1 MLKRPLLSI
10 PTSALTTAIAVA
22 SFSLSAQVAANETL
36 TLYTSQPNSDAQQT
50 VDAFEAAYPDIEVEW
65 VRDGTTRLMTRLRSE
80 LSAGVSNPDVLLIAD
95 SMTME
100 SLKQEGHLQPYLSD
114 ERQAYDA
121 DLYDPEGY
129 YYGTKLITTGIV
141 YNTGAEHQPQSWQDL
156 LGPDYEGLVT
166 MPSPLYSGAALIH
179 MAAITANP
187 DLGMAYYEALH
198 ENRTE
203 AQGGNGGVFNAVA
216 AGTKPYGIVVDF
228 LPIREAAKGSPVE
241 FVFPEEGVS
250 AVTEPVAIMQGAEN
264 VEAAQKFVDF
274 VLSQQGQELVSQQ
287 GYLPAHNDVTP
298 PEGFPERNSITLMP
312 VDTEQALAQ
321 EEELKQSFSDLFGG

>member
-179 MAAITANP
+179 MAAITANLTLAWRITKRFMKTAP
-187 DLGMAYYEALH
+187 KPRAAMAAYLTPWPRA
-198 ENRTE
+198 
-203 AQGGNGGVFNAVA
+203 
-216 AGTKPYGIVVDF
+216 P
-228 LPIREAAKGSPVE
+228 SPTASWWISCQ
-241 FVFPEEGVS
+241 FVKQPKARRS
-250 AVTEPVAIMQGAEN
+250 
-264 VEAAQKFVDF
+264 
-274 VLSQQGQELVSQQ
+274 
-287 GYLPAHNDVTP
+287 
-298 PEGFPERNSITLMP
+298 NSCSRKR
-312 VDTEQALAQ
+312 A
-321 EEELKQSFSDLFGG
+321 

>member
-10 PTSALTTAIAVA
+10 PVSALATAIAVA
-22 SFSLSAQVAANETL
+22 SLAVSFQAVANEKL
-36 TLYTSQPNSDAQQT
+36 VLYTSQPNGDAQQT
-50 VDAFEAAYPDIEVEW
+50 VDAFQATYPDIEVEW

-100 SLKQEGHLQPYLSD
+100 SLKQEGLLQPYLSD
-114 ERQAYDA
+114 ERQAHDA
-121 DLYDPEGY
+121 ELYDPEGY

-179 MAAITANP
+179 MAAISANP
-187 DLGMAYYEALH
+187 TLGTDYYDALH
-198 ENRTE
+198 ANRTE

-228 LPIREAAKGSPVE
+228 LPIREAAKGSPVA

-250 AVTEPVAIMQGAEN
+250 AVTEPVAIMQDAKN
-264 VEAAQKFVDF
+264 VDAAQQFVDF
-274 VLSQQGQELVSQQ
+274 VLSEQGQALVSQQ
-287 GYLPAHNDVTP
+287 GYLPARNDVTP
-298 PEGFPERNSITLMP
+298 PEGFPARDSITLMP
-312 VDTEQALAQ
+312 VDIEQTLEQ
-321 EEELKQSFSDLFGG
+321 EAALKQRFSDLFGG

>member
-1 MLKRPLLSI
+1 MLKRPVI
-10 PTSALTTAIAVA
+10 SALATAVAVA
-22 SFSLSAQVAANETL
+22 SFSLSAQVVANEEANETL

-50 VDAFEAAYPDIEVEW
+50 VDAFQAAYPDIEVEW

-100 SLKQEGHLQPYLSD
+100 SLKQEGHLQAYLSD
-114 ERQAYDA
+114 ERQAYEA

-187 DLGMAYYEALH
+187 ELGAGYYDALH
-198 ENRTE
+198 ANRTE

-228 LPIREAAKGSPVE
+228 LPIREAIKGSPVA

-250 AVTEPVAIMQGAEN
+250 AVTEPVAIMQGADN
-264 VEAAQKFVDF
+264 LDAAQKFVDF
-274 VLSQQGQELVSQQ
+274 VLSQKGQELVSQQ
-287 GYLPAHNDVTP
+287 GYLPAHNDVAP
-298 PEGFPERNSITLMP
+298 PEGFPERDSITLMP
-312 VDTEQALAQ
+312 VDTQQALTQ
-321 EEELKQSFSDLFGG
+321 EAALKQRFSDLFGG

>member
-1 MLKRPLLSI
+1 MLKRPVGFIPVTTLAAAAAAASLALS
-10 PTSALTTAIAVA
+10 AHAVA
-22 SFSLSAQVAANETL
+22 SETL

-50 VDAFEAAYPDIEVEW
+50 VDAFQAAYPDIEVEW
-65 VRDGTTRLMTRLRSE
+65 VRDGTTQLMTRLRSE

-100 SLKQEGHLQPYLSD
+100 SLKQEGHLQSYLSD
-114 ERQAYDA
+114 ERNGYDA

-156 LGPDYEGLVT
+156 LGPDYEGMVT

-179 MAAITANP
+179 MAAISANP
-187 DLGMAYYEALH
+187 ELGAKYYDALH
-198 ENRTE
+198 ANRTE

-216 AGTKPYGIVVDF
+216 AGSKPYGIVVDF
-228 LPIREAAKGSPVE
+228 LPIREAVKGSPVE

-250 AVTEPVAIMQGAEN
+250 AVTEPVAIMQGTDN
-264 VEAAQKFVDF
+264 LDAAQKFVDF

-287 GYLPAHNDVTP
+287 GYLPARNDVTP
-298 PEGFPERNSITLMP
+298 PEGFPERDSIVLMP
-312 VDTEQALAQ
+312 VDIEQTLAQ
-321 EEELKQSFSDLFGG
+321 EAELKQRFSDLFGG

>member
-1 MLKRPLLSI
+1 MLKLSTA
-10 PTSALTTAIAVA
+10 PVLSASLAVA
-22 SFSLSAQVAANETL
+22 SFALSIQAVANDSL

-50 VDAFEAAYPDIEVEW
+50 VDAFQVAYPDIEVEW
-65 VRDGTTRLMTRLRSE
+65 VRDGTTQLMTRLRSE

-114 ERQAYDA
+114 ERNGYDA
-121 DLYDPEGY
+121 ELYDPEGY

-156 LGPDYEGLVT
+156 LGPDYKGLVT

-179 MAAITANP
+179 MAAISANP
-187 DLGMAYYEALH
+187 ELGAEYYEALH
-198 ENRTE
+198 ANSTE

-216 AGTKPYGIVVDF
+216 AGSKPYGIVVDF

-250 AVTEPVAIMQGAEN
+250 AVTEPVAIMQDAKN
-264 VEAAQKFVDF
+264 LDAAQQFVDF

-287 GYLPAHNDVTP
+287 GYLPARNDITP
-298 PEGFPERNSITLMP
+298 PEGFPERANIALMP

-321 EEELKQSFSDLFGG
+321 EAGLKQRFSDLFGG

>member
-1 MLKRPLLSI
+1 MSKRPVV
-10 PTSALTTAIAVA
+10 SALAVLAVA
-22 SFSLSAQVAANETL
+22 GFSLATQVAASDRL

-50 VDAFEAAYPDIEVEW
+50 VDAFQAAYPDIEVEW

-100 SLKQEGHLQPYLSD
+100 SLKQQGHLQPYLSD
-114 ERQAYDA
+114 EREAYDA
-121 DLYDPEGY
+121 ALYDPEGY

-141 YNTGAEHQPQSWQDL
+141 YNIGAEHQPQRWQDL
-156 LGPDYEGLVT
+156 LGPDYEGMVT

-179 MAAITANP
+179 MAAISANP
-187 DLGMAYYEALH
+187 DLGMAYYEALKA
-198 ENRTE
+198 NRTE

-228 LPIREAAKGSPVE
+228 LPIREAAKGSPVA

-274 VLSQQGQELVSQQ
+274 VLSRQGQELVSQQ
-287 GYLPAHNDVTP
+287 GYLPAHNDIAP
-298 PEGFPERNSITLMP
+298 PEGFPERESIALMP
-312 VDTEQALAQ
+312 LDTEQALAQ
-321 EEELKQSFSDLFGG
+321 EAELKQRFSAIFGG

>member
-1 MLKRPLLSI
+1 MLKLPTACVLSA
-10 PTSALTTAIAVA
+10 SLAVA
-22 SFSLSAQVAANETL
+22 SFALSIQAVANDSL

-50 VDAFEAAYPDIEVEW
+50 VDAFQVAYPDIEVEW
-65 VRDGTTRLMTRLRSE
+65 VRDGTTQLMTRLRSE

-114 ERQAYDA
+114 ERNGYDA
-121 DLYDPEGY
+121 ELYDPEGY

-156 LGPDYEGLVT
+156 LGPDYKGLVT

-179 MAAITANP
+179 MAAISANP
-187 DLGMAYYEALH
+187 ELGAEYYEALH
-198 ENRTE
+198 ANSTE

-216 AGTKPYGIVVDF
+216 AGSKPYGIVVDF

-250 AVTEPVAIMQGAEN
+250 AVTEPVAIMQDAKN
-264 VEAAQKFVDF
+264 LDAAQQFVDF

-287 GYLPAHNDVTP
+287 GYLPARNDITP
-298 PEGFPERNSITLMP
+298 PEGFPERANIALMP

-321 EEELKQSFSDLFGG
+321 EAGLKQRFSDLFGG